1 LEKFEMKKT
10 LVAVAAVVATTGA
23 FAEAVIS
30 GGVDYGYVKST
41 TGSTVS
47 NIMAGDTNQFN
58 NLAVSASEDLGN
70 GMMAKAKYDLGIGY
84 TEGAG
89 AGYTRESWV
98 GLSGPFG
105 DLSLGRQY
113 TPIFLAATVDP
124 IGLPAKSVGQEGLVA
139 VFLTGTGGA
148 GTTRDVRANSS
159 FSYTT
164 PAFSGIKLNV
174 FNAMS
179 GVQNTATVG
188 YTSAYGVSY
197 AADALSLNYVR
208 QTTDLEGISNFHADN
223 IAGTSTFNAGSGD
236 TVRSMLAA
244 SYDAGFAKFVFIN
257 GEASNSDLK
266 VSTNY
271 FAIGFP
277 VPGTNLSL
285 AASVNSSTV
294 TDETTAAN
302 DATVTGA
309 MLKANYAFSKRTN
322 VYMIYGQDKSNNGD
336 GLDTA
341 RTTTTTTFG
350 LSHTF

>member
-1 LEKFEMKKT
+1 MKKT
-10 LVAVAAVVATTGA
+10 LVAIAAVVATTGA
-23 FAEAVIS
+23 MAEAVIS
-30 GGVDYGYVKST
+30 GGVDYGYLKKT

-47 NIMAGDTNQFN
+47 NSMGGDTNQFN
-58 NLAVSASEDLGN
+58 NLSVSASEDLGN
-70 GMMAKAKYDLGIGY
+70 GMTGKAKYDLGIGY
-84 TEGAG
+84 SEGLG
-89 AGYTRESWV
+89 ASYTRESWV

-124 IGLPAKSVGQEGLVA
+124 IGLPALSVGQEGLVA
-139 VFLTGTGGA
+139 VFLTGTAAADTA
-148 GTTRDVRANSS
+148 GTRDVRANSS

-164 PAFSGIKLNV
+164 PAFSGIKLNI

-179 GVQNTATVG
+179 GAQNTATVG

-208 QTTDLEGISNFHADN
+208 QTTDLEGISNVHSDA
-223 IAGTSTFNAGSGD
+223 IAHTTTYTDGTGD
-236 TVRSMLAA
+236 TVRTMLAA

-257 GEASNSDLK
+257 GEASNSALK
-266 VSTNY
+266 VATNY

-277 VPGTNLSL
+277 VPGSNLSL

-294 TDETTAAN
+294 TDEATAAN
-302 DATVTGA
+302 DATVTGG
-309 MLKANYAFSKRTN
+309 MLKVNYAFSKRTN
-322 VYMIYGQDKSNNGD
+322 VYMIYGQDKTNNVD
-336 GLDTA
+336 GSDTS
-341 RTTTTTTFG
+341 RTTTTTSFG